1 MNSLIWFLIIGAIAG
16 WLAGLLMK
24 GRGFGILGDIV
35 VGIVGAVLGG
45 WLFGVLGISAGGGLA
60 GSLIVAF
67 IGAVIL
73 LFLVRLIKRS
83 LPALRPRERSSMA
96 TSLRVRG
103 RCRRTC
109 SSCSADAACRC
120 STATFTARE
129 RSSSIRRSTAPRCP
143 RTYRLSSKPSRR
155 TFASGRQPGR

>member
-1 MNSLIWFLIIGAIAG
+1 MAANVLRLLTGEEDSMNALIWFLIIGAIAG

-45 WLFGVLGISAGGGLA
+45 WLFGALGISAGGGLA

-73 LFLVRLIKRS
+73 LFLVRLIKR
-83 LPALRPRERSSMA
+83 A
-96 TSLRVRG
+96 
-103 RCRRTC
+103 
-109 SSCSADAACRC
+109 
-120 STATFTARE
+120 
-129 RSSSIRRSTAPRCP
+129 
-143 RTYRLSSKPSRR
+143 
-155 TFASGRQPGR
+155 